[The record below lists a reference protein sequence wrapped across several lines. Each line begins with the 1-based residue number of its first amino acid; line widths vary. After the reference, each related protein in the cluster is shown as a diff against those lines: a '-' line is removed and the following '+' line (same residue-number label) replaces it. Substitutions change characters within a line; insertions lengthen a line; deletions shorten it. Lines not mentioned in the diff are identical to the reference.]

1 MLLEVALGQSRPFRM
16 GFTLWPADLT
26 AEGIRASTDFA
37 IGHGDLISVMY
48 IGGLPWGESLRNA
61 PFSPDVQKSLS
72 YRAPAGKKLF
82 VSISPLNESRDGMA
96 PYWGE
101 HDNMPLPADW
111 QNLQLDDPKVQGA
124 YLSFCRRVIEKM
136 HPDYLAIGVELNVL
150 LSKNPDR
157 WQRLKTLYRSTY
169 RVLKRAYPSLPVFFT
184 TDIGHYTGAAAEAKG
199 KDQHGEV
206 ADLMRD
212 SDIFAMSFYPYGNLN
227 FADAVSPHFL
237 DFVSSFAK
245 PVAVSESGMQS
256 QPVTLP
262 TYKVTLPGSPTQQA
276 RFEEFL
282 LGQAD
287 ARKFR
292 FVVNFATTDFE
303 KLVAKLSGL
312 SAELAEV
319 WAFTGLQ
326 DSAYH
331 AKPALVPWD
340 RFYRMPLL
348 AERN

>member
-1 MLLEVALGQSRPFRM
+1 M

-26 AEGIRASTDFA
+26 AEGVQASADFA
-37 IGHGDLISVMY
+37 AQHGDLISVMF
-48 IGGLPWGESLRNA
+48 IGGLPWAEALSDA
-61 PFSPDVQKSLS
+61 SFSADVRKSLA
-72 YRAPAGKKLF
+72 YRPPTGKKLF
-82 VSISPLNESRDGMA
+82 VSISPLNESRDGLA
-96 PYWGE
+96 PSWGE

-111 QNLQLDDPKVQGA
+111 QNLQFDDAKVEVA
-124 YLSFCRRVIEKM
+124 YLNFCRRVVDTM

-150 LSKNPDR
+150 LSKNPER
-157 WQRLKTLYRSTY
+157 WQRLKTLYRGTY
-169 RVLKRAYPSLPVFFT
+169 RALKKSYPALPVFFT

-206 ADLMRD
+206 ADLMKD
-212 SDIFAMSFYPYGNLN
+212 SDLFAMSFYPYGNLN
-227 FADAVSPHFL
+227 FSDAVSPHFL
-237 DFVSSFAK
+237 DFVESFGK

-262 TYKVTLPGSPTQQA
+262 TYNVTLPGSPTQQA
-276 RFEEFL
+276 TFEEFL
-282 LGQAD
+282 LGQAE

-303 KLVAKLSGL
+303 KLVAKLSGP
-312 SAELAEV
+312 SAELAKV

-340 RFYRMPLL
+340 RFYRMPLSSGSK
-348 AERN
+348 